1 MSYKEYDV
9 SRDGAAADEMVKLTG
24 QFGVPVIVINNEPI
38 VGFDRD
44 RIRELLASG
53 GDASQKLVRFGLKIA
68 DAAKIA
74 PQMGVSPVTGAIIG
88 EVIPGFLGEK
98 AGLKE
103 GDIIT
108 GINSVPVKD
117 AADTENALAAL
128 QPGNIVTI
136 LFIRS
141 GETRKSE
148 IVV

>member
-1 MSYKEYDV
+1 
-9 SRDGAAADEMVKLTG
+9 MVKLTG
-24 QFGVPVIVINNEPI
+24 QFGVPVIVINNQPV
-38 VGFDRD
+38 VGFNRE
-44 RIRELLASG
+44 RIRELLTSG
-53 GDASQKLVRFGLKIA
+53 DVSQKPVHFGLKIA

-74 PQMGVSPVTGAIIG
+74 PQMGNAPVSGAIIG

-108 GINSVPVKD
+108 GINNVVVQS
-117 AADTENALAAL
+117 AADMERALATL

-136 LFIRS
+136 LFLRS

-148 IVV
+148 III

>member
-1 MSYKEYDV
+1 
-9 SRDGAAADEMVKLTG
+9 MVKLTG

-38 VGFDRD
+38 IGFDRD

-53 GDASQKLVRFGLKIA
+53 GDASQKSVRFGLKIA
-68 DAAKIA
+68 DATRMA
-74 PQMGVSPVTGAIIG
+74 PQMGVSPLSGAIIG

-98 AGLKE
+98 AGLQK

-108 GINSVPVKD
+108 GINSITVKD
-117 AADTENALAAL
+117 APDTENALAAL

-136 LFIRS
+136 LFLRA

-148 IVV
+148 IIV